1 MVEQACSSPD
11 RIVCVVGLA
20 GAGKTTATRAVARS
34 FERAGVTV
42 LGVAPSGIAAER
54 LGDEAGIRATTI
66 HALLADLRREDL
78 LAGSVVIVD
87 EASMA
92 DTRTLVSLLEQVER
106 AQGKAVLIGD
116 PLQLPS
122 VAAGGLF
129 VAIARELGAVEL
141 RENRRQVDPNE
152 RELLAALRG
161 GDPRLYLAHAAS
173 SGRLVVA
180 DDRSEAKR
188 ALLSDWWQHGSL
200 EPSENVMIAL
210 RRDDVLDLNLAAHT
224 LMTDAGRLGPD
235 RLAVG
240 EIELAP
246 GDRVV
251 CRENDRT
258 LGVRNGTRG
267 TILTIHAEA
276 RSLTLRTDA
285 GRTVE
290 IPPDYL
296 ERGRIELGYAITGHA
311 SQGVTLDRAFVL
323 APASGAQQEWGYVAL
338 SRARLQTRIYALERD
353 LDPDDH
359 LPTLAASDGLERVA
373 RSLAEQAAKPLARDL
388 VREAGVELEL

>member
-1 MVEQACSSPD
+1 M
-11 RIVCVVGLA
+11 GF
-20 GAGKTTATRAVARS
+20 RA
-34 FERAGVTV
+34 
-42 LGVAPSGIAAER
+42 
-54 LGDEAGIRATTI
+54 
-66 HALLADLRREDL
+66 
-78 LAGSVVIVD
+78 
-87 EASMA
+87 
-92 DTRTLVSLLEQVER
+92 
-106 AQGKAVLIGD
+106 AQ
-116 PLQLPS
+116 
-122 VAAGGLF
+122 
-129 VAIARELGAVEL
+129 
-141 RENRRQVDPNE
+141 NRRQVDPNE

-180 DDRSEAKR
+180 DDRGEAKR
-188 ALLSDWWQHGSL
+188 VLLSDWWQHGSL
-200 EPSENVMIAL
+200 APSENVMIAL
-210 RRDDVLDLNLAAHT
+210 RRDDVLDLNLAAHV
-224 LMTDAGRLGPD
+224 LMTDAGRLGRE

-240 EIELAP
+240 EIELAS

-258 LGVRNGTRG
+258 LAVRNGTRG
-267 TILTIHAEA
+267 TILTVDGEA
-276 RSLTLRTDA
+276 CSLTLQTDA

-311 SQGVTLDRAFVL
+311 SQGITLDRAFVL
-323 APASGAQQEWGYVAL
+323 APASGARQEWGYVAF
-338 SRARLQTRIYALERD
+338 SRARLQTRIYAVERD

-359 LPTLAASDGLERVA
+359 LPTMPTGDGLERVA